1 LIGSKG
7 RLLPVARPCKDVFD
21 SIANIPENQIFERTI
36 VSRYPLGT
44 WRSKGGLVALVG
56 DSAHGMHPNIG
67 QGANSAFESAAAV
80 VHALTSAKK
89 DVKENKN
96 DNYNWRRS
104 ALQNFE
110 ATRKPR
116 ADIVQRFANLMGVV
130 QATGIEIEDLSISKS
145 QLMNIMEWIELSK
158 NPTPNNDEE
167 THEEDDPILEDDLVD
182 ILMKSDPCDYPGVSK
197 LW

>member
-1 LIGSKG
+1 
-7 RLLPVARPCKDVFD
+7 
-21 SIANIPENQIFERTI
+21 
-36 VSRYPLGT
+36 
-44 WRSKGGLVALVG
+44 
-56 DSAHGMHPNIG
+56 MHPNIG